1 MTTPPSRPLDWS
13 GVWKYYANRPRFKQG
28 EPLRND
34 AILRCA
40 QAFFSSTLLSSLA
53 LLLLPQWAA
62 LAAIAILLLPLALIA
77 KQLRASHGLESSLFT
92 AVCYLGGLVSVLS
105 LEVMTHGVTL

>member
-1 MTTPPSRPLDWS
+1 MTTPTSRPLHWS
-13 GVWKYYANRPRFKQG
+13 RLWKYYTNRPRFKQG

-53 LLLLPQWAA
+53 LLLLP
-62 LAAIAILLLPLALIA
+62 LVLIV